1 MEKIVSASALAAI
14 LALSAAV
21 AVSQDYPT
29 RSVKMIVPFSPG
41 SGVDVPARIAAERL
55 AQALGQGF
63 VVENRTGAGG
73 TIASAFVASAAPD
86 GYTLLV
92 NSSAHTLYPSL
103 YTNLSFD
110 PAKDLV
116 PVATI
121 AEVPLLMVVS
131 QEKGWR
137 SLKDLVAY
145 AKAKPGALTYGS
157 AGVATTTHVSFERL
171 RASAQFTGVHVP
183 FKGTPEAVTEVI
195 AGRIDVTYTTVFAA
209 TPGIRSNKLVPLA
222 LAGRKHSALL
232 PGVPTSVEAGFPD
245 SDYTVW
251 VGILAPSQTPRPIIE
266 RLSQVMMKA
275 LAAPETK
282 ERIAKAGLEP
292 LSMPAEQ
299 FQAATRA
306 EFGTN
311 AALVKAAGI
320 KPQ

>member
-1 MEKIVSASALAAI
+1 MDRIVFSAALAAG
-14 LALSAAV
+14 LALAATI
-21 AVSQDYPT
+21 AAAQQYPT
-29 RSVKMIVPFSPG
+29 RPVKMIVPFSPG
-41 SGVDVPARIAAERL
+41 SGVDVPARIAAEKL
-55 AQALGQGF
+55 SQALGQSF

-103 YTNLSFD
+103 YNSLSFD

-116 PVATI
+116 PVVTI

-131 QEKGWR
+131 PEKGWR

-145 AKAKPGALTYGS
+145 AKANPGALTYGS

-183 FKGTPEAVTEVI
+183 FKGTPEAITEVI

-209 TPGIRSNKLVPLA
+209 TPGIRSNKLVPIA

-232 PGVPTSVEAGFPD
+232 PDVPTSVEAGFPD

-251 VGILAPSQTPRPIIE
+251 VGILAPAQTPRPIMA
-266 RLSQVMMKA
+266 RLSDEMMKA
-275 LAAPETK
+275 LATAETG

-292 LSMPAEQ
+292 LALPIEQ

-306 EFGTN
+306 EFASN
-311 AALVKAAGI
+311 QVLVKAAGI

>member
-1 MEKIVSASALAAI
+1 MDRIVFSATLAAGLALAATI
-14 LALSAAV
+14 AA
-21 AVSQDYPT
+21 AQQYPT
-29 RSVKMIVPFSPG
+29 RPVKMIVPFSPG
-41 SGVDVPARIAAERL
+41 SGVDVPARIAAEKL
-55 AQALGQGF
+55 SQALGQSF

-103 YTNLSFD
+103 YNSLSFD

-116 PVATI
+116 PVVTI

-131 QEKGWR
+131 PEKGWR

-145 AKAKPGALTYGS
+145 AKANPGALTYGS

-183 FKGTPEAVTEVI
+183 FKGTPEAITEVI

-209 TPGIRSNKLVPLA
+209 TPGIRSNKLVPIA

-232 PGVPTSVEAGFPD
+232 PDVPTSVEAGFPD

-251 VGILAPSQTPRPIIE
+251 VGILAPAQTPRPIMA
-266 RLSQVMMKA
+266 RLSDEMMKA
-275 LAAPETK
+275 LATAETG

-292 LSMPAEQ
+292 LALPIEQ

-306 EFGTN
+306 EFASN
-311 AALVKAAGI
+311 QVLVKAAGI

>member
-1 MEKIVSASALAAI
+1 MDRIVFSAALAAGVA
-14 LALSAAV
+14 LAATIAA
-21 AVSQDYPT
+21 AQQYPT
-29 RSVKMIVPFSPG
+29 RPVKMIVPFSPG
-41 SGVDVPARIAAERL
+41 SGVDVPARIAAEKL
-55 AQALGQGF
+55 SQALGQSF

-103 YTNLSFD
+103 YNSLSFD

-116 PVATI
+116 PVVTI

-131 QEKGWR
+131 PEKGWR

-145 AKAKPGALTYGS
+145 AKANPGALTYGS

-183 FKGTPEAVTEVI
+183 FKGTPEAITEVI

-209 TPGIRSNKLVPLA
+209 TPGIRSNKLVPIA

-232 PGVPTSVEAGFPD
+232 PDVPTSVEAGFPD

-251 VGILAPSQTPRPIIE
+251 VGILAPAQTPRPIMA
-266 RLSQVMMKA
+266 RLSDEMMKA
-275 LAAPETK
+275 LATAETG

-292 LSMPAEQ
+292 LALPIEQ

-306 EFGTN
+306 EFASN
-311 AALVKAAGI
+311 QVLVKAAGI